1 MPKEDIQETKTSR
14 GESVPVIETP
24 VIETAVIE
32 TAVIEVPVAPSHGAN
47 AQRTSRPRSEWEQL
61 VSNRKVILAMLFF
74 VTGAL
79 GLPLLWL
86 SPAFNATEKVIWSL
100 VTLVYTLM
108 LIGLCVAICYW
119 AYSQVMLSI

>member
-1 MPKEDIQETKTSR
+1 LPKEDIQETSR
-14 GESVPVIETP
+14 GESAPVTDTP
-24 VIETAVIE
+24 VTPA
-32 TAVIEVPVAPSHGAN
+32 HGTN

-61 VSNRKVILAMLFF
+61 VSNRKVILAMLFL

-100 VTLVYTLM
+100 VNLVYTLM
-108 LIGLCVAICYW
+108 LIGICVAICYW

>member
-1 MPKEDIQETKTSR
+1 LPKDDIQETSR
-14 GESVPVIETP
+14 GESTPVTETP
-24 VIETAVIE
+24 VTEI
-32 TAVIEVPVAPSHGAN
+32 PVTPSHGTN

-100 VTLVYTLM
+100 VNLVYTLM

>member
-1 MPKEDIQETKTSR
+1 LPKEDIQETSR
-14 GESVPVIETP
+14 EESAPAIEPPVTETP
-24 VIETAVIE
+24 VTEIPKAASNGT
-32 TAVIEVPVAPSHGAN
+32 N
-47 AQRTSRPRSEWEQL
+47 AQRTSRPRSEWERL
-61 VSNRKVILAMLFF
+61 VSNRKVILAMLFL

-100 VTLVYTLM
+100 VNLVYTLI
-108 LIGLCVAICYW
+108 LIGICVAICYW

>member
-1 MPKEDIQETKTSR
+1 LPKEDIQETSR
-14 GESVPVIETP
+14 RDLAPLADTTVAEPPVT
-24 VIETAVIE
+24 
-32 TAVIEVPVAPSHGAN
+32 PSHGTN

-100 VTLVYTLM
+100 VNLVYTLM

>member
-1 MPKEDIQETKTSR
+1 LPKEDIQETSR
-14 GESVPVIETP
+14 GESAPEVEIPAIETPVIETP
-24 VIETAVIE
+24 VIEG
-32 TAVIEVPVAPSHGAN
+32 PVATSHGIN

>member
-1 MPKEDIQETKTSR
+1 MPKEDIQETSR
-14 GESVPVIETP
+14 GESAPEVEIPVIENP
-24 VIETAVIE
+24 A
-32 TAVIEVPVAPSHGAN
+32 IEVPAIEVPGAPSHGIN

-86 SPAFNATEKVIWSL
+86 SPAFTATEKVIWSL